1 MKEIEALSEDNSKLQ
16 QMLEIASALRSP
28 HQMLEEFIRDSQINI
43 QRQLTE
49 RQASDA
55 QLNVLELNLNAQW
68 VESLN
73 SSENVLKLF
82 RF

>member
-55 QLNVLELNLNAQW
+55 QLNVLELNLNAQ
-68 VESLN
+68 
-73 SSENVLKLF
+73 
-82 RF
+82 